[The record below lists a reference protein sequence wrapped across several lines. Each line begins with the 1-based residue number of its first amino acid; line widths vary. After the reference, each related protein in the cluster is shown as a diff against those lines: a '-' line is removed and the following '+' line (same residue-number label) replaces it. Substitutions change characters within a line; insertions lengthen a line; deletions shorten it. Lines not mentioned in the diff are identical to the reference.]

1 MTTVLM
7 LLLGV
12 VLTAGTFVFVS
23 AEFSLVAVDQAVLD
37 KKADEGD
44 RGADPPSCAP
54 PVPCPPSCRVPRVGN
69 RR

>member
-1 MTTVLM
+1 MTTALM

-37 KKADEGD
+37 KKAEEGKKAED
-44 RGADPPSCAP
+44 DKKPEENKKPSETP
-54 PVPCPPSCRVPRVGN
+54 KTP
-69 RR
+69 

>member
-23 AEFSLVAVDQAVLD
+23 AEFSLVKDGLVHSD
-37 KKADEGD
+37 K
-44 RGADPPSCAP
+44 
-54 PVPCPPSCRVPRVGN
+54 
-69 RR
+69 